1 MKYKQVYLLCYPRTA
16 SRYFTAVL
24 ESKIGKRNVFK
35 THNRDINAKGELI
48 VGLIRNPVDQF
59 SSALAQGA
67 EFNENFFLEGE
78 ELIKEI
84 KKHLGIQKGTY
95 VRTMK
100 SIMER
105 SAIIFD
111 YEFFTSSPET
121 AAVRV
126 LDEMELSDGGFPL
139 EIPETQVDEIMKY
152 MKSSKESK
160 TYDLVRSIVEQT
172 DLSEQIEIYNKA
184 LSLCY
189 KG

>member
-111 YEFFTSSPET
+111 YEFFTSSQKLPPCVCLT
-121 AAVRV
+121 KWSYLMADS
-126 LDEMELSDGGFPL
+126 LW
-139 EIPETQVDEIMKY
+139 KY
-152 MKSSKESK
+152 QRPRLM
-160 TYDLVRSIVEQT
+160 R
-172 DLSEQIEIYNKA
+172 
-184 LSLCY
+184 
-189 KG
+189 